1 MIFSSRGKS
10 LTVSNGK
17 RDINGIDI
25 WDEKDGITTEGL
37 IPQKPNYNTKIFSIK
52 RQDSHIRG
60 ILIIQDQEIRNCK
73 IEERI

>member
-1 MIFSSRGKS
+1 MIFSSRGKP
-10 LTVSNGK
+10 LTVSYEK
-17 RDINGIDI
+17 RDINGFDI

-37 IPQKPNYNTKIFSIK
+37 IPQNLKYNTKIFSIK
-52 RQDSHIRG
+52 PQDPYIRG